1 MITAA
6 AALKMSPRETS
17 FSSLEILRP
26 LVTLS
31 FLTKLWGLI
40 SGSWR
45 DEEQDRGQAMA
56 AGQVQRTRENCQNS
70 LGSALRR
77 DSKIRISSACL
88 RCLPGLW
95 ETHQSGAEGG
105 RKVARHII
113 YWVQAKWQCGYCL
126 HIIDD

>member
-1 MITAA
+1 
-6 AALKMSPRETS
+6 
-17 FSSLEILRP
+17 
-26 LVTLS
+26 
-31 FLTKLWGLI
+31 
-40 SGSWR
+40 
-45 DEEQDRGQAMA
+45 MA

-105 RKVARHII
+105 RKVVRHII
-113 YWVQAKWQCGYCL
+113 YWVQAKWLCGYCP
-126 HIIDD
+126 HITDD

>member
-1 MITAA
+1 
-6 AALKMSPRETS
+6 
-17 FSSLEILRP
+17 
-26 LVTLS
+26 
-31 FLTKLWGLI
+31 
-40 SGSWR
+40 
-45 DEEQDRGQAMA
+45 MA

-70 LGSALRR
+70 LLGSALRR

-113 YWVQAKWQCGYCL
+113 YWVQAKWQGGYCP
-126 HIIDD
+126 HITDD